1 MSQAHLCQAEQE
13 LLDTSGAVRSNLLPM
28 EPLTPEKLPIGLAW
42 EPLIPLLGKA
52 NRALAQYDGV
62 LYGLPNPEVLL
73 SPLTTQ
79 EAVLSSRIEGTQAT
93 LGEVLKFE
101 AGEEPAEESKRLDI
115 QEIINYRRALKSA
128 ERELEGRPFNLN
140 LLLSLHRILLDSV
153 RGRNKG
159 RGDFR
164 KVQNWIGL
172 PGAPLE
178 KAQFVPPRPEVL
190 PGFLDNWEKYYHLD
204 RPDPLVQLAI
214 VHGQFEILH
223 PFLDG
228 NGRLGRLIVPI
239 FLFEKRILSRPMF
252 YLSAYLEAH
261 RDEYV
266 QALRGLGQR
275 EQAWNDW
282 VEFFLNAL
290 FEQARENTRK
300 ARQILDL
307 YERLKPRVLSLTHSQ
322 FSVPLLDYVFQQPV
336 FQASALDSQPHM
348 PSRQQIATLLGRLR
362 DAGILKVVRQ
372 GSGRRPQV
380 LALAELVNL
389 CEGRDAL

>member
-1 MSQAHLCQAEQE
+1 
-13 LLDTSGAVRSNLLPM
+13 M
-28 EPLTPEKLPIGLAW
+28 EPLTPEKLPVALEW
-42 EPLIPLLGKA
+42 EPLIPLIGKA

-101 AGEEPAEESKRLDI
+101 AGEEPVEESKRLDI
-115 QEIINYRRALKSA
+115 QEIINYRRALKAA
-128 ERELEGRPFNLN
+128 EQELKRRPFNLN
-140 LLLSLHRILLDSV
+140 LLLSLHSTLLDSV

-159 RGDFR
+159 KGHFR

-178 KAQFVPPRPEVL
+178 EAQFVPPRPEVL
-190 PGFLDNWEKYYHLD
+190 PEFLDNWEKYYHLD

-214 VHGQFEILH
+214 IHGQFEILH

-239 FLFEKRILSRPMF
+239 FLFEKQILSRPMF

-275 EQAWNDW
+275 EHGWDNW
-282 VEFFLNAL
+282 VSFFLNAL
-290 FEQARENTRK
+290 FEQARENSSK
-300 ARQILDL
+300 ARRILDL
-307 YERLKPRVLSLTHSQ
+307 YERLKDRVLSLTHSQ
-322 FSVPLLDYVFQQPV
+322 FSVPLLDYIFQQPV
-336 FQASALDSQPHM
+336 FPASALDGRPHM

-362 DAGILKVVRQ
+362 GAKILKVVRQ
-372 GSGRRPQV
+372 ASGRRPQV

-389 CEGRDAL
+389 CEGRRTM

>member
-1 MSQAHLCQAEQE
+1 
-13 LLDTSGAVRSNLLPM
+13 M
-28 EPLTPEKLPIGLAW
+28 EPLTPEKLPVGLAW

-101 AGEEPAEESKRLDI
+101 AGEEPPEESKRLDI

-164 KVQNWIGL
+164 KVQNWVGL

-190 PGFLDNWEKYYHLD
+190 PEFLDNWEKYYHLD
-204 RPDPLVQLAI
+204 RPDPLVQLAV
-214 VHGQFEILH
+214 VHGQFEVLH

-228 NGRLGRLIVPI
+228 NGRLGRLIVPV
-239 FLFEKRILSRPMF
+239 FLFEKHILSRPMF

-266 QALRGLGQR
+266 QALRGIGRR
-275 EQAWNDW
+275 EHAWNDW
-282 VEFFLNAL
+282 VAFFLNAL
-290 FEQARENTRK
+290 FEQAHENTRK

-322 FSVPLLDYVFQQPV
+322 FSVPLLDYAFQHPV
-336 FQASALDSQPHM
+336 FQASVLDSQPHM